1 MFHKTVVPFLF
12 NELVIL
18 IKQKSFGSVSLNVL
32 TLQCLSNF
40 VLQFQFMKTIHLAE
54 LTPNQRYHYMLGTI
68 TPRPIALVST
78 ISPEGL
84 PNVAPYSFF
93 NVFSG
98 TPPVLI
104 FSANTRSVVPAEK
117 DSLANIRSTGEAVIN
132 LVNFSM
138 SQQMALTGLEYPKG
152 VNEFEKSGLTPVAS
166 QIVKPFRVQ
175 ESPVHFE
182 CRLIEIKSMGKA
194 PGSANLIIMEALLMH
209 VNEDAI
215 LPSEKIDPSALD
227 IVGRLGG
234 SQYTRVK
241 GDNVFSI
248 PLPANGLPVGFEA
261 IPDSIRKSKWLTGSD
276 LAKLAGTTTLPDS
289 KSLTTFKEEP
299 YFRNFSKAMLQV
311 SADDQDKKIHLELKR
326 LIENKD
332 IQTCWKLIMALEYQ
346 SAHN

>member
-1 MFHKTVVPFLF
+1 
-12 NELVIL
+12 
-18 IKQKSFGSVSLNVL
+18 
-32 TLQCLSNF
+32 
-40 VLQFQFMKTIHLAE
+40 
-54 LTPNQRYHYMLGTI
+54 MLGSI

-78 ISPEGL
+78 ISPDGQ

-104 FSANTRSVVPAEK
+104 FSANTRRVSPVEK

-138 SQQMALTGLEYPKG
+138 AQQMALTGLEYPKG

-166 QIVKPFRVQ
+166 QIVKPFRVK

-182 CRLIEIKSMGKA
+182 CRLIEVKSMGNA
-194 PGSANLIIMEALLMH
+194 PGSANLIIMEALVMH
-209 VNEDAI
+209 VSENAI
-215 LPSEKIDPSALD
+215 LPNEKIDPSELD

-234 SQYTRVK
+234 SQYVRVK
-241 GDNVFSI
+241 EDNVFSI
-248 PLPANGLPVGFEA
+248 PLPASGLPLGFEA
-261 IPDSIRKSKWLTGSD
+261 IPSSIRNSKWLTGSD
-276 LAKLAGTTTLPDS
+276 LAKLAGAISLPES
-289 KSLTTFKEEP
+289 KSLTSFREES
-299 YFRNFSKAMLQV
+299 YFRDFSKARHEFREDEFDRKL
-311 SADDQDKKIHLELKR
+311 HLELKR